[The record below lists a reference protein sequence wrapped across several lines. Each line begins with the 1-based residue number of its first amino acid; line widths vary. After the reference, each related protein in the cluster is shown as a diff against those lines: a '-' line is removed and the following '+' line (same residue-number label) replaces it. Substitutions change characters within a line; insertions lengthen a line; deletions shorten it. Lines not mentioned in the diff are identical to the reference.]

1 MDDLTLSVRTDTSS
15 KNPESSVSY
24 CEILAENGSRRGCWV
39 TYTFTLRN
47 GCSVFVVCH
56 DFEMCDEMAE
66 SGQGVWVMRTFQ
78 VVDKERGQ
86 VAGFVGEW
94 QADLIDPQHRA
105 TEEE

>member
-1 MDDLTLSVRTDTSS
+1 
-15 KNPESSVSY
+15 
-24 CEILAENGSRRGCWV
+24 
-39 TYTFTLRN
+39 
-47 GCSVFVVCH
+47 
-56 DFEMCDEMAE
+56 MCDEMAE